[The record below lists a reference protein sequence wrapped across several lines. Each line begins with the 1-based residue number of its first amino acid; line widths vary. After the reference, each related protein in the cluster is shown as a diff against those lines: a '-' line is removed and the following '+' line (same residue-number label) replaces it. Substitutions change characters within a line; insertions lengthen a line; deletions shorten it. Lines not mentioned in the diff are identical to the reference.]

1 MGILLYIE
9 PGTGSMLFTILIG
22 LIGAGVYAFR
32 MLILKF
38 RFFLSGGKKVADD
51 GERLPLV
58 IFSDNKR
65 YWNIFEPVCRELDRR
80 GTEVVYMTASPD
92 DPALNSPFEHVKGEF
107 IGEGNRAFARL
118 NFLKADIVLSTTPG
132 LDVYQWKRSRDV
144 KWYVHILHAA
154 SEVTLYRS
162 FGLDYYDAVF
172 TSGKF
177 QEDDI
182 RALEKMRGLPEKE
195 LVRAGIPYMDEMK
208 ARLEKAEPMERNRI
222 TVLLAPTW
230 GPEGILSKYGDSI
243 IDELIKTGYDLIIR
257 PHPQSFVSETELLD
271 RLMGKYPETDVLKWN
286 RDSDNFDV
294 LRKADIMISDFSGVL
309 FDYTLVYDKPVVY
322 TATEIDKS
330 LYDAW
335 WLGGKTW
342 TEKVL
347 PELGK
352 ELKFE
357 DIPMLKDII
366 DECLN
371 NESYSEGRES
381 VRSQCWDSMGKGS
394 VKVVDYLLSKMEEL
408 DK

>member
-1 MGILLYIE
+1 
-9 PGTGSMLFTILIG
+9 
-22 LIGAGVYAFR
+22 
-32 MLILKF
+32 
-38 RFFLSGGKKVADD
+38 
-51 GERLPLV
+51 
-58 IFSDNKR
+58 
-65 YWNIFEPVCRELDRR
+65 
-80 GTEVVYMTASPD
+80 
-92 DPALNSPFEHVKGEF
+92 
-107 IGEGNRAFARL
+107 
-118 NFLKADIVLSTTPG
+118 
-132 LDVYQWKRSRDV
+132 
-144 KWYVHILHAA
+144 
-154 SEVTLYRS
+154 
-162 FGLDYYDAVF
+162 
-172 TSGKF
+172 
-177 QEDDI
+177 
-182 RALEKMRGLPEKE
+182 
-195 LVRAGIPYMDEMK
+195 MDEMK